1 MEERGLLNDAET
13 MLCVA
18 VVVKQYLQHAVS
30 TGAREH
36 ALLAEITH
44 SLPRRSPEL
53 PLTAAGSRG
62 TLSCLRLTYDCA
74 AAVVCCRVRP
84 ARLCLKLLVW
94 FFQFL
99 ADPSDVEWNKDGKT
113 KLTRAQLF
121 AATVSLVALG
131 LVSILALNAVR
142 VINAVSFDYLLL

>member
-44 SLPRRSPEL
+44 SLPRPRRRSAPGMTAIAAAARSSDL
-53 PLTAAGSRG
+53 PSWRVRRRAARLLTAR
-62 TLSCLRLTYDCA
+62 
-74 AAVVCCRVRP
+74 
-84 ARLCLKLLVW
+84 LVW

>member
-18 VVVKQYLQHAVS
+18 VVVKQYLQHA
-30 TGAREH
+30 
-36 ALLAEITH
+36 
-44 SLPRRSPEL
+44 
-53 PLTAAGSRG
+53 
-62 TLSCLRLTYDCA
+62 
-74 AAVVCCRVRP
+74 
-84 ARLCLKLLVW
+84 LVW

>member
-1 MEERGLLNDAET
+1 MF
-13 MLCVA
+13 A
-18 VVVKQYLQHAVS
+18 V
-30 TGAREH
+30 GWR
-36 ALLAEITH
+36 
-44 SLPRRSPEL
+44 
-53 PLTAAGSRG
+53 LTAAGSRG
-62 TLSCLRLTYDCA
+62 TLGCLRLTYDCA
-74 AAVVCCRVRP
+74 AAVFCCRVRP

>member
-44 SLPRRSPEL
+44 GLPRRSPEL
-53 PLTAAGSRG
+53 PPLHEICGFCG
-62 TLSCLRLTYDCA
+62 T
-74 AAVVCCRVRP
+74 V
-84 ARLCLKLLVW
+84 VW

>member
-1 MEERGLLNDAET
+1 MG
-13 MLCVA
+13 
-18 VVVKQYLQHAVS
+18 
-30 TGAREH
+30 
-36 ALLAEITH
+36 
-44 SLPRRSPEL
+44 
-53 PLTAAGSRG
+53 
-62 TLSCLRLTYDCA
+62 CLRLTYDCA

>member
-53 PLTAAGSRG
+53 PPLHEICGFCGTVVELTAIDAPCAIIALIHLERAMQAGALALLPASW
-62 TLSCLRLTYDCA
+62 
-74 AAVVCCRVRP
+74 RV
-84 ARLCLKLLVW
+84 LLVTAMLITSKVMCRPRPSPPRPSRR
-94 FFQFL
+94 FL
-99 ADPSDVEWNKDGKT
+99 ATSRRQRCRRRSRRRRP
-113 KLTRAQLF
+113 R
-121 AATVSLVALG
+121 
-131 LVSILALNAVR
+131 
-142 VINAVSFDYLLL
+142 

>member
-53 PLTAAGSRG
+53 PPLHEICGFCGTVVELTAIDAPCAIIALIHLERAMQAGALALLPASW
-62 TLSCLRLTYDCA
+62 
-74 AAVVCCRVRP
+74 RV
-84 ARLCLKLLVW
+84 LLVT
-94 FFQFL
+94 
-99 ADPSDVEWNKDGKT
+99 PSRSRN
-113 KLTRAQLF
+113 
-121 AATVSLVALG
+121 AASSKPMCASATTARVSMTTARRWSALG
-131 LVSILALNAVR
+131 GGASDSAR
-142 VINAVSFDYLLL
+142 EKGRW

>member
-18 VVVKQYLQHAVS
+18 VVVKQCRV
-30 TGAREH
+30 
-36 ALLAEITH
+36 
-44 SLPRRSPEL
+44 LPG
-53 PLTAAGSRG
+53 AAG
-62 TLSCLRLTYDCA
+62 
-74 AAVVCCRVRP
+74 AAVP
-84 ARLCLKLLVW
+84 QLLVW

>member
-53 PLTAAGSRG
+53 PPLHEICGFCGTVVELTAIDAP
-62 TLSCLRLTYDCA
+62 CA
-74 AAVVCCRVRP
+74 IIALIHLERAMQAQALALLPASWRV
-84 ARLCLKLLVW
+84 LLV
-94 FFQFL
+94 
-99 ADPSDVEWNKDGKT
+99 
-113 KLTRAQLF
+113 
-121 AATVSLVALG
+121 TVSLVALG

>member
-30 TGAREH
+30 TGAR
-36 ALLAEITH
+36 
-44 SLPRRSPEL
+44 
-53 PLTAAGSRG
+53 
-62 TLSCLRLTYDCA
+62 
-74 AAVVCCRVRP
+74 
-84 ARLCLKLLVW
+84 
-94 FFQFL
+94 
-99 ADPSDVEWNKDGKT
+99 
-113 KLTRAQLF
+113 
-121 AATVSLVALG
+121 G

>member
-1 MEERGLLNDAET
+1 MTR
-13 MLCVA
+13 
-18 VVVKQYLQHAVS
+18 H
-30 TGAREH
+30 
-36 ALLAEITH
+36 
-44 SLPRRSPEL
+44 LPRRAP
-53 PLTAAGSRG
+53 GR
-62 TLSCLRLTYDCA
+62 A
-74 AAVVCCRVRP
+74 AALLVSAARP
-84 ARLCLKLLVW
+84 RLCLKLLVW

>member
-36 ALLAEITH
+36 ALLAEIT
-44 SLPRRSPEL
+44 
-53 PLTAAGSRG
+53 
-62 TLSCLRLTYDCA
+62 
-74 AAVVCCRVRP
+74 
-84 ARLCLKLLVW
+84 
-94 FFQFL
+94 
-99 ADPSDVEWNKDGKT
+99 
-113 KLTRAQLF
+113 
-121 AATVSLVALG
+121 

>member
-18 VVVKQYLQHAVS
+18 VVVKQYLQH
-30 TGAREH
+30 
-36 ALLAEITH
+36 
-44 SLPRRSPEL
+44 
-53 PLTAAGSRG
+53 
-62 TLSCLRLTYDCA
+62 
-74 AAVVCCRVRP
+74 
-84 ARLCLKLLVW
+84 
-94 FFQFL
+94 
-99 ADPSDVEWNKDGKT
+99 PSDVEWNKDGKT

>member
-36 ALLAEITH
+36 ALLAEIT
-44 SLPRRSPEL
+44 
-53 PLTAAGSRG
+53 
-62 TLSCLRLTYDCA
+62 
-74 AAVVCCRVRP
+74 
-84 ARLCLKLLVW
+84 
-94 FFQFL
+94 Q
-99 ADPSDVEWNKDGKT
+99 DGKT

>member
-44 SLPRRSPEL
+44 SL
-53 PLTAAGSRG
+53 
-62 TLSCLRLTYDCA
+62 
-74 AAVVCCRVRP
+74 
-84 ARLCLKLLVW
+84 
-94 FFQFL
+94 
-99 ADPSDVEWNKDGKT
+99 PSDVEWNKDGKT

>member
-1 MEERGLLNDAET
+1 MGEGPKTPGGEGVCELAGLGERG
-13 MLCVA
+13 V
-18 VVVKQYLQHAVS
+18 
-30 TGAREH
+30 GA
-36 ALLAEITH
+36 
-44 SLPRRSPEL
+44 
-53 PLTAAGSRG
+53 G
-62 TLSCLRLTYDCA
+62 
-74 AAVVCCRVRP
+74 VCGRVRP

>member
-53 PLTAAGSRG
+53 PPLHEICGF
-62 TLSCLRLTYDCA
+62 Y
-74 AAVVCCRVRP
+74 
-84 ARLCLKLLVW
+84 
-94 FFQFL
+94 
-99 ADPSDVEWNKDGKT
+99 VEWNKDGKT

>member
-44 SLPRRSPEL
+44 SL
-53 PLTAAGSRG
+53 
-62 TLSCLRLTYDCA
+62 
-74 AAVVCCRVRP
+74 
-84 ARLCLKLLVW
+84 
-94 FFQFL
+94 
-99 ADPSDVEWNKDGKT
+99 
-113 KLTRAQLF
+113 
-121 AATVSLVALG
+121 G

>member
-53 PLTAAGSRG
+53 PPLHEICGFCG
-62 TLSCLRLTYDCA
+62 M
-74 AAVVCCRVRP
+74 
-84 ARLCLKLLVW
+84 CLKLLVW